1 MYICF
6 KQNNLIMKTAKNKN
20 YVYYDYY
27 NKISTHIIN
36 GYEVAMIDHNTGE
49 FTTEI
54 EMTEEEA
61 DGSYERMMID
71 AEETIKDKYDV
82 KSEQSFFGYGY

>member
-1 MYICF
+1 
-6 KQNNLIMKTAKNKN
+6 
-20 YVYYDYY
+20 
-27 NKISTHIIN
+27 
-36 GYEVAMIDHNTGE
+36 MIDHNTGE